1 MNAYSLSKKDLL
13 DKTVI
18 LWVLTLFS
26 LSSNFLK
33 FDLGFISIS
42 PAVIIPVLG
51 LLVFEPVRRNF
62 LNSHQIDRDFRYIA
76 TFTALFSMLMVAQ
89 TIFSHWPDRALSA
102 LTKTLLF
109 FFMTHASFSM
119 LLASRISIT
128 HIRLLLWSS
137 AIFVLYLAYVYL
149 VQFGEFYIGNDLTAP
164 TQAGRNTLALY
175 LFLMV
180 VMSTSQLYDN
190 QSGRNKSMDYV
201 VLFIFILIGFL
212 TGSRFAVVFPS
223 LFFVLIAI
231 KGMYEVRFKLKLLL
245 RFVYVALLLLA
256 FGWSIGLAFDS
267 SLEAYASVLMRLSNF
282 GESGGDT
289 SRLDLIDIGLSCFTD
304 HNMVFGNGV
313 KNYLTC
319 VVASPIG
326 TDLILHN
333 DHLSILNN
341 VGIVGYLLW
350 IASILWY
357 SKIFSVAR
365 GNYLFRLGVLTYIL
379 SLVVIDGYNSPI
391 FAILLALARLEWYSG
406 DRRWASKS

>member
-1 MNAYSLSKKDLL
+1 LL
-13 DKTVI
+13 DKTAI
-18 LWVLTLFS
+18 LWFATLFS
-26 LSSNFLK
+26 LSSDFLK
-33 FDLGFISIS
+33 VDLGMISVS
-42 PAVIIPVLG
+42 PAVLIPALG
-51 LLVFEPVRRNF
+51 LLVFKPVRRHF
-62 LNSHQIDRDFRYIA
+62 LNGHLNDRDFRYIA
-76 TFTALFSMLMVAQ
+76 ISVALFSMLMVAQ
-89 TIFSHWPDRALSA
+89 TIFSDWPDRAPSA
-102 LTKTLLF
+102 LMKTLLF
-109 FFMTHASFSM
+109 FFMTHASFAM
-119 LLASRISIT
+119 LLASKISISN
-128 HIRLLLWSS
+128 IRLLLWSS

-164 TQAGRNTLALY
+164 TQVGRNTLALY

-180 VMSTSQLYDN
+180 VMSTSLLSDN

-231 KGMYEVRFKLKLLL
+231 KRIYEVRFKVKLLL
-245 RFVYVALLLLA
+245 RFVYVVLLLLA
-256 FGWSIGLAFDS
+256 FGWSIGLALDS
-267 SLEAYASVLMRLSNF
+267 SLEAYLSVLMRLSNF

-365 GNYLFRLGVLTYIL
+365 GNYLFRLAVITYIL

-391 FAILLALARLEWYSG
+391 FAILLALARLEWYTG
-406 DRRWASKS
+406 DRRWASKT